1 MGAGRRAA
9 PADEGKP
16 SGFSLIT
23 FILLYA
29 VNQTPGPTPAPY
41 YNVIAGQSLDRLS
54 GISDGIFSVGMT
66 LLVLGLAVPAAT
78 GIAGEG
84 DLARALAQL
93 LPNVVTYTMSFLTL
107 GIFWV
112 AQQTQFS
119 QLKSSDRNYTWI
131 HIGFLLAVTLV
142 PFSTG
147 LLAHFITFRLALLV
161 YWLNILVLG
170 FVLLAGAEYALRAHL
185 FRAEGDDRRT
195 VIGVIRRRV
204 LVAQALYAIATALC
218 VFNTYV
224 SIALIVLI
232 QLNYAIA
239 PKIPLLHR
247 L

>member
-1 MGAGRRAA
+1 MVLERASLQAVSESPRR
-9 PADEGKP
+9 G
-16 SGFSLIT
+16 
-23 FILLYA
+23 
-29 VNQTPGPTPAPY
+29 PY
-41 YNVIAGQSLDRLS
+41 YNVIAGHSLDRLS

-66 LLVLGLAVPAAT
+66 LLVLGLAVPAAK
-78 GIAGEG
+78 GIVSEA
-84 DLARALAQL
+84 DLARHLAQL
-93 LPNVVTYTMSFLTL
+93 LPNAVTYAMSFLTL

-147 LLAHFITFRLALLV
+147 LLATFITFRLALLV
-161 YWLNILVLG
+161 YWINIVVLG
-170 FVLLAGAEYALRAHL
+170 FVLLAGAEYALRANL
-185 FRAEGDDRRT
+185 FTAEGADERT
-195 VIGVIRRRV
+195 VIRVIRRRV
-204 LVAQALYAIATALC
+204 LSAQSLYAVAAALC

-239 PKIPLLHR
+239 PRIPLLHR

>member
-1 MGAGRRAA
+1 MVPERASLQAVSEPPGRGA
-9 PADEGKP
+9 
-16 SGFSLIT
+16 
-23 FILLYA
+23 
-29 VNQTPGPTPAPY
+29 Y
-41 YNVIAGQSLDRLS
+41 YNVIAGHSLGRLS

-66 LLVLGLAVPAAT
+66 LLVLGLTVPAAK
-78 GIAGEG
+78 GIVSEG
-84 DLARALAQL
+84 DLARDLAQL
-93 LPNVVTYTMSFLTL
+93 LPNAVTYTMSFLTL

-119 QLKSSDRNYTWI
+119 QLKSSDRNFTWI
-131 HIGFLLAVTLV
+131 HLGFLLAVTLV

-161 YWLNILVLG
+161 YWVNIVVLG

-185 FRAEGDDRRT
+185 FAAEGADQRT

-204 LVAQALYAIATALC
+204 LTAQTLYAIATALC

-239 PKIPLLHR
+239 PRIPLLHR

>member
-1 MGAGRRAA
+1 MRQNGH
-9 PADEGKP
+9 PLQP
-16 SGFSLIT
+16 VS
-23 FILLYA
+23 
-29 VNQTPGPTPAPY
+29 QTPGRAPY
-41 YNVIAGQSLDRLS
+41 YNVIAGQSLGRLS

-66 LLVLGLAVPAAT
+66 LLVLGLTVPLAT
-78 GIAGEG
+78 GIATEG
-84 DLARALAQL
+84 DLANQLAKL

-131 HIGFLLAVTLV
+131 HLGFLLAVTLV

-161 YWLNILVLG
+161 YWLNIVVLG
-170 FVLLAGAEYALRAHL
+170 FVLLAGAEYSLRAHL
-185 FRAEGDDRRT
+185 FSAGGEDQRS
-195 VIGVIRRRV
+195 VIRLIRRRV
-204 LVAQALYAIATALC
+204 LSAQALYAVATALC

-239 PKIPLLHR
+239 PRIPLLHR

>member
-1 MGAGRRAA
+1 M
-9 PADEGKP
+9 
-16 SGFSLIT
+16 
-23 FILLYA
+23 
-29 VNQTPGPTPAPY
+29 
-41 YNVIAGQSLDRLS
+41 AGQSLDRLS

-66 LLVLGLAVPAAT
+66 LLVLGLAVPLAK
-78 GIAGEG
+78 GIVSEA
-84 DLARALAQL
+84 DLARHLAQL
-93 LPNVVTYTMSFLTL
+93 LPNAVTYTMSFVTL

-119 QLKSSDRNYTWI
+119 QLKSSDRNFTWI
-131 HIGFLLAVTLV
+131 HLGFLLAVTLV

-147 LLAHFITFRLALLV
+147 LLATFITFRVALLV
-161 YWLNILVLG
+161 YWLNIVVLG

-185 FRAEGDDRRT
+185 FTAEGDDQRT
-195 VIGVIRRRV
+195 AIRVIRRRV
-204 LVAQALYAIATALC
+204 LSAQTLYAVATALC

-239 PKIPLLHR
+239 PRIPLLHR

>member
-1 MGAGRRAA
+1 M
-9 PADEGKP
+9 
-16 SGFSLIT
+16 S
-23 FILLYA
+23 
-29 VNQTPGPTPAPY
+29 QTPGRAPF
-41 YNVIAGQSLDRLS
+41 YNVIAGDSLDRLS
-54 GISDGIFSVGMT
+54 GLSDGIFAVGMT
-66 LLVLGLAVPAAT
+66 LLVLGLIVPPAT
-78 GIAGEG
+78 GIFTEGE
-84 DLARALAQL
+84 LARALAQL
-93 LPNVVTYTMSFLTL
+93 LPNVVTYTLSFLTL

-119 QLKSSDRNYTWI
+119 QLKSSDRNFTWI

-147 LLAHFITFRLALLV
+147 LLAHFITFRVALLE

-170 FVLLAGAEYALRAHL
+170 FVLLAGAEYALRAQL
-185 FRAEGDDRRT
+185 FSAEGEDRRA

-204 LVAQALYAIATALC
+204 LVAQALYAVATALC

-232 QLNYAIA
+232 QLNYAVA
-239 PKIPLLHR
+239 PRIPLLHR

>member
-1 MGAGRRAA
+1 M
-9 PADEGKP
+9 
-16 SGFSLIT
+16 
-23 FILLYA
+23 
-29 VNQTPGPTPAPY
+29 NQTSRPSPF
-41 YNVIAGQSLDRLS
+41 YNVIAGHSLDRLA

-66 LLVLGLAVPAAT
+66 LLVLGLTVPAVA
-78 GIAGEG
+78 GINGEG

-93 LPNVVTYTMSFLTL
+93 LPNAVTYAMSFLTL

-119 QLKSSDRNYTWI
+119 QLKTSDRNYTWI

-161 YWLNILVLG
+161 YWLNIVLLG
-170 FVLLAGAEYALRAHL
+170 FVLLAGAEYALRNHL
-185 FRAEGDDRRT
+185 FQAEGDDQRI
-195 VIGVIRRRV
+195 VIRVIRRRV
-204 LVAQALYAIATALC
+204 LVAQALYAIAAALC

-239 PKIPLLHR
+239 PKIPVLHR

>member
-1 MGAGRRAA
+1 MSEPPGR
-9 PADEGKP
+9 
-16 SGFSLIT
+16 S
-23 FILLYA
+23 
-29 VNQTPGPTPAPY
+29 PY
-41 YNVIAGQSLDRLS
+41 YNVIAGHSLGRLS

-66 LLVLGLAVPAAT
+66 LLVLGLTVPVAT
-78 GIAGEG
+78 RIVNEG

-93 LPNVVTYTMSFLTL
+93 LPNAVTYAMSFLTL

-131 HIGFLLAVTLV
+131 HLGFLLAVTLV

-170 FVLLAGAEYALRAHL
+170 FVILAAAEYALRAHL
-185 FRAEGDDRRT
+185 FTAEGADQRT
-195 VIGVIRRRV
+195 VIRVIRRRV
-204 LVAQALYAIATALC
+204 LSAQALYVVATALC

>member
-1 MGAGRRAA
+1 M
-9 PADEGKP
+9 
-16 SGFSLIT
+16 S
-23 FILLYA
+23 
-29 VNQTPGPTPAPY
+29 QTPSRTPY
-41 YNVIAGQSLDRLS
+41 YNIIAGHSLDRLS

-66 LLVLGLAVPAAT
+66 LLVLGLTVPLAT
-78 GIAGEG
+78 GIVNEG
-84 DLARALAQL
+84 DLARALVHL
-93 LPNVVTYTMSFLTL
+93 LPSVVTYTLSFLTL

-119 QLKSSDRNYTWI
+119 QLKTSDRNYTWI
-131 HIGFLLAVTLV
+131 HLAFLLAVTLV

-170 FVLLAGAEYALRAHL
+170 FVILAAAEYALRAHL
-185 FRAEGDDRRT
+185 FTAEGEDQRV
-195 VIGVIRRRV
+195 VIKVIRRRV
-204 LVAQALYAIATALC
+204 LVAQALYAVATALC
-218 VFNTYV
+218 VFNTYL

-239 PKIPLLHR
+239 PRIPLLHR

>member
-1 MGAGRRAA
+1 MELERASLQAVSESPGR
-9 PADEGKP
+9 G
-16 SGFSLIT
+16 
-23 FILLYA
+23 
-29 VNQTPGPTPAPY
+29 PY
-41 YNVIAGQSLDRLS
+41 YNIIAGHSLDRLS

-66 LLVLGLAVPAAT
+66 LLVLGLTVPAAK
-78 GIAGEG
+78 GIVSEA
-84 DLARALAQL
+84 DLARHLAQL
-93 LPNVVTYTMSFLTL
+93 LPNAVTYAMSFLTL

-147 LLAHFITFRLALLV
+147 LLATFITFRLALLV
-161 YWLNILVLG
+161 YWINIVVLG
-170 FVLLAGAEYALRAHL
+170 FVLLAGAEYALRANL
-185 FRAEGDDRRT
+185 FTVEGADERT
-195 VIGVIRRRV
+195 VIRVIRRRV
-204 LVAQALYAIATALC
+204 LSAQSLYAVAAALC

-239 PKIPLLHR
+239 PRIPLLHR

>member
-1 MGAGRRAA
+1 MVCSSLFSCIPLIVVLERASLQAVSESPGR
-9 PADEGKP
+9 G
-16 SGFSLIT
+16 
-23 FILLYA
+23 
-29 VNQTPGPTPAPY
+29 PY
-41 YNVIAGQSLDRLS
+41 YNFIAGHSLDRLS

-66 LLVLGLAVPAAT
+66 LLVLGLAVPAAK
-78 GIAGEG
+78 GIATEA
-84 DLARALAQL
+84 DLARHLAQL
-93 LPNVVTYTMSFLTL
+93 LPNAVTYAMSFLTL

-147 LLAHFITFRLALLV
+147 LLATFITFRLALLL
-161 YWLNILVLG
+161 YWINIVVLG
-170 FVLLAGAEYALRAHL
+170 FVLLAGAEYALRTNL
-185 FRAEGDDRRT
+185 FTAEGADRRT
-195 VIGVIRRRV
+195 VIRLIRRRV
-204 LVAQALYAIATALC
+204 LSAQSAYAVATALC
-218 VFNTYV
+218 VFNTYL

-239 PKIPLLHR
+239 PRIPVLHR

>member
-1 MGAGRRAA
+1 MTAG
-9 PADEGKP
+9 ENGH
-16 SGFSLIT
+16 SLHP
-23 FILLYA
+23 
-29 VNQTPGPTPAPY
+29 VNQTSGRAPF
-41 YNVIAGQSLDRLS
+41 YNVIAGHSLDRLA

-66 LLVLGLAVPAAT
+66 LLVLGLTVPAVA
-78 GIAGEG
+78 GINGEG
-84 DLARALAQL
+84 DLARALSQL
-93 LPNVVTYTMSFLTL
+93 LPNAVTYAMSFLTL

-119 QLKSSDRNYTWI
+119 QLKTSNRNYTWI

-161 YWLNILVLG
+161 YWLNIVVLG

-185 FRAEGDDRRT
+185 FQPEGEDQRIVMR
-195 VIGVIRRRV
+195 VIRRRV
-204 LVAQALYAIATALC
+204 LVAQALYAVATALC

>member
-1 MGAGRRAA
+1 M
-9 PADEGKP
+9 
-16 SGFSLIT
+16 S
-23 FILLYA
+23 
-29 VNQTPGPTPAPY
+29 QTPGAAAY
-41 YNVIAGQSLDRLS
+41 YNVIAGQSLGRLS

-66 LLVLGLAVPAAT
+66 LLVLGLAVPSAT
-78 GIAGEG
+78 GVATEG
-84 DLARALAQL
+84 DLANQLAKL

-119 QLKSSDRNYTWI
+119 QLKNSDRNYTWI

-161 YWLNILVLG
+161 YWLNIVVLG

-185 FRAEGDDRRT
+185 LKAEGEEQRS
-195 VIGVIRRRV
+195 VIRVIRRRV
-204 LVAQALYAIATALC
+204 LSAQTLYAVATALC

>member
-1 MGAGRRAA
+1 V
-9 PADEGKP
+9 
-16 SGFSLIT
+16 S
-23 FILLYA
+23 
-29 VNQTPGPTPAPY
+29 QTPGRVPF
-41 YNVIAGQSLDRLS
+41 YNVIAGHSLDRLA

-66 LLVLGLAVPAAT
+66 LLVLGLTVPAVA
-78 GIAGEG
+78 GINGEG

-93 LPNVVTYTMSFLTL
+93 LPNAVTYAMSFLTL

-119 QLKSSDRNYTWI
+119 QLKTSDRNYTWI

-170 FVLLAGAEYALRAHL
+170 FVLLAGAEYGLRTHL
-185 FRAEGDDRRT
+185 FQAEGEDQRI
-195 VIGVIRRRV
+195 VIRVIRRRV
-204 LVAQALYAIATALC
+204 LVAQALYAVATALC

>member
-1 MGAGRRAA
+1 M
-9 PADEGKP
+9 
-16 SGFSLIT
+16 
-23 FILLYA
+23 
-29 VNQTPGPTPAPY
+29 NQTPGPTPVAS

-66 LLVLGLAVPAAT
+66 LLVLGLAVPAAN

-131 HIGFLLAVTLV
+131 NIGFLLAVTLV

-161 YWLNILVLG
+161 YWLNILILG

-195 VIGVIRRRV
+195 VISVIRRRV
-204 LVAQALYAIATALC
+204 LVAQALYALATALC

>member
-1 MGAGRRAA
+1 MSQTSGRA
-9 PADEGKP
+9 P
-16 SGFSLIT
+16 F
-23 FILLYA
+23 
-29 VNQTPGPTPAPY
+29 
-41 YNVIAGQSLDRLS
+41 YNVIAGHSLDRLS
-54 GISDGIFSVGMT
+54 GISVGMT
-66 LLVLGLAVPAAT
+66 LLVLGLAVPSAT
-78 GIAGEG
+78 GVSREG
-84 DLARALAQL
+84 DLARALALL

-119 QLKSSDRNYTWI
+119 QLKSSDRNFTWI
-131 HIGFLLAVTLV
+131 HLGFLLAVTLI

-147 LLAHFITFRLALLV
+147 LLAQFITFRVALLV

-185 FRAEGDDRRT
+185 FATEGEERRA

-204 LVAQALYAIATALC
+204 LVAQSLYAVATALC

-232 QLNYAIA
+232 QLNYAVA
-239 PKIPLLHR
+239 PRIPLLHR

>member
-1 MGAGRRAA
+1 M
-9 PADEGKP
+9 
-16 SGFSLIT
+16 S
-23 FILLYA
+23 
-29 VNQTPGPTPAPY
+29 QTPGPARY

-54 GISDGIFSVGMT
+54 GLSDGIFSVGMT
-66 LLVLGLAVPAAT
+66 LLVLGLAVPLAT
-78 GIAGEG
+78 GISGEG
-84 DLARALAQL
+84 DLALALAQL
-93 LPNVVTYTMSFLTL
+93 LPNAVTYAMSFLTL

-119 QLKSSDRNYTWI
+119 QLARSDRNFTWV

-161 YWLNILVLG
+161 YWLNIVILG
-170 FVLLAGAEYALRAHL
+170 FVLLAGAEYALRANL
-185 FRAEGDDRRT
+185 FQAEGEGRRA
-195 VIGVIRRRV
+195 VIRVIRRRV
-204 LVAQALYAIATALC
+204 LIAQALYAVATALC
-218 VFNTYV
+218 VFNTFV

-232 QLNYAIA
+232 QLNYAVA